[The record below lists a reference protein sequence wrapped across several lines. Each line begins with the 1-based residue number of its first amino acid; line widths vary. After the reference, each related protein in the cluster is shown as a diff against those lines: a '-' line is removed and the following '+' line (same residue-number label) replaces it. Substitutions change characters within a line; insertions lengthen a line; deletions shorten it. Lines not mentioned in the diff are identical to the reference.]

1 MECHEKIAKEY
12 NVWKMIKTDEI
23 QKQAYYLVKPN
34 KHGVDIRREKK
45 STPFDVFPISEEC
58 LFEKEL
64 RK

>member
-1 MECHEKIAKEY
+1 
-12 NVWKMIKTDEI
+12 MIKTDEI